1 MKSYDGELGGR
12 YFSVE
17 YLSSGVD
24 SGEVNDGGLK
34 GLSVKSY
41 KGTEDTR

>member
-24 SGEVNDGGLK
+24 SGEVNAGIE
-34 GLSVKSY
+34 GLSVKLY